1 MKKALEVLLNK
12 VFKKD
17 LELLYG
23 EGCYVLINR
32 IHFSEYQKK
41 YMIDCKLMIPKET
54 VLEELNETYP
64 DGLNYLMNESW
75 KFMVVPENTQL
86 MSTIDFF

>member
-41 YMIDCKLMIPKET
+41 YMIDCKLMIPKEI

>member
-64 DGLNYLMNESW
+64 D
-75 KFMVVPENTQL
+75 
-86 MSTIDFF
+86 FF

>member
-1 MKKALEVLLNK
+1 MKKALELLLNK

-17 LELLYG
+17 LEVLYG
-23 EGCYVLINR
+23 EGCYVIINK

-41 YMIDCKLMIPKET
+41 YMIDCKLMIPKDN

-75 KFMVVPENTQL
+75 KFMVIPENTQL

>member
-32 IHFSEYQKK
+32 IHFSEYQKN
-41 YMIDCKLMIPKET
+41 I
-54 VLEELNETYP
+54 
-64 DGLNYLMNESW
+64 
-75 KFMVVPENTQL
+75 
-86 MSTIDFF
+86 

>member
-1 MKKALEVLLNK
+1 
-12 VFKKD
+12 
-17 LELLYG
+17 
-23 EGCYVLINR
+23 
-32 IHFSEYQKK
+32 
-41 YMIDCKLMIPKET
+41 MIDCKLMIPKET

>member
-1 MKKALEVLLNK
+1 MKRALEILLNK
-12 VFKKD
+12 VFKRD

-23 EGCYVLINR
+23 DGSYVVINR
-32 IHFSEYQKK
+32 VYFSEYQKK
-41 YMIDCKLMIPKET
+41 YMVDCKLMIPKDIPID
-54 VLEELNETYP
+54 ELNDTFP

>member
-41 YMIDCKLMIPKET
+41 YMIECKLMIPKET

>member
-54 VLEELNETYP
+54 VIEELNETYP

>member
-12 VFKKD
+12 VFKSD

-23 EGCYVLINR
+23 DGCYVIINR
-32 IHFSEYQKK
+32 VYFSEYQKK
-41 YMIDCKLMIPKET
+41 YIVDCKLMIPKDAPT
-54 VLEELNETYP
+54 EELGDTFP
-64 DGLNYLMNESW
+64 HGLNYLMNESW
-75 KFMVVPENTQL
+75 KFMVVPETTQL

>member
-41 YMIDCKLMIPKET
+41 YMIDCKLMIPKDNT
-54 VLEELNETYP
+54 LEELNETYP
-64 DGLNYLMNESW
+64 DGLNYLMSESW

>member
-1 MKKALEVLLNK
+1 MKRALEILLNK
-12 VFKKD
+12 VFKRD

-23 EGCYVLINR
+23 DGSYVVINR
-32 IHFSEYQKK
+32 VYFSEYQKK
-41 YMIDCKLMIPKET
+41 YMVDCKLMIPKDNPID
-54 VLEELNETYP
+54 ELNDTFP